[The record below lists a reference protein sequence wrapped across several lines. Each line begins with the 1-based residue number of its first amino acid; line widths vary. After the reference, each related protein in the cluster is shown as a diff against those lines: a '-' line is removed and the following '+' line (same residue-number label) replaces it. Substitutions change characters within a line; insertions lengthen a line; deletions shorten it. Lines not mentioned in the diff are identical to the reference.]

1 MKVYRTTADL
11 PPLRRAKARAGS
23 LLRGLF
29 PRLSRSVH
37 AAPYDPAWDWRGR
50 LIRNA
55 HLHDAIRDRDH
66 ATLQRYLH
74 HFWAAGE
81 SAGFFDRF
89 THRFE
94 ELFLRHHLGIV
105 EALGRLAPVFAGRS
119 PRLVEIGSGDG
130 RVLDYLARQLP
141 WVAEFHGIDL
151 NAAQV
156 AACRQRHAHDPRL
169 HFHCEDALDWLR
181 RQPEAPTIL
190 FANGGV
196 LEYLRRGQVSA
207 LLSDL
212 LDRGSPAVAALTESL
227 AVDHDLAADPA
238 SHPYGLEL
246 AFSHAYPAIA
256 AEVGFTP
263 HLIADRFTRPG
274 EENHPNRWLQVLALG
289 PEIPRDTLTPRER
302 SAAPPASSPPAHD
315 LLTCAVS
322 LFGTLLL

>member
-11 PPLRRAKARAGS
+11 PPLRRAKAQAGS

-29 PRLSRSVH
+29 PRLSRQVD
-37 AAPYDPAWDWRGR
+37 AAPFDPAWDWRGR

-55 HLHDAIRDRDH
+55 HLFDAIRTRDH

-74 HFWAAGE
+74 HFWATGE

-89 THRFE
+89 SHRFE
-94 ELFLRHHLGIV
+94 DLFLRHHLGLV
-105 EALGRLAPVFAGRS
+105 DALDRLAPEFARRP

-130 RVLDYLARQLP
+130 RVLAYLAGRLP

-151 NAAQV
+151 NARQIV
-156 AACRQRHAHDPRL
+156 ACRERHAHQPAF
-169 HFHCEDALDWLR
+169 HFHCEDALGWLR

-196 LEYLRRGQVSA
+196 LEYLRRSQIST
-207 LLSDL
+207 LLTDL
-212 LDRGSPAVAALTESL
+212 LDRGSPAVVAITESL
-227 AVDHDLAADPA
+227 AVDHDLTADRD
-238 SHPYGLEL
+238 SYPYGLEI

-263 HLIADRFTRPG
+263 HIVADRFTQPG
-274 EENHPNRWLQVLALG
+274 EENHPNRWLQMIALG
-289 PEIPRDTLTPRER
+289 PEI
-302 SAAPPASSPPAHD
+302 SPASLAPR
-315 LLTCAVS
+315 
-322 LFGTLLL
+322 